1 MTSSKKLRLDLEESG
16 EPAVHS
22 PESGALF
29 LNEEYLEQLEGT
41 SSDPLSAHIDYDP
54 NLSESQF
61 SDAEQEKNLNE
72 GFSRDKLPAG
82 LYGCWLLVAVR
93 NFKGHS
99 SGKEVGRWGVAGNS
113 VDEFMN
119 SCWKLSHTFLKR
131 EVVFTCDESGV
142 AKPSWSEKVSPE
154 EDDFVRFALFNDK
167 VSHRTLRP
175 DQVTET
181 ILQNWRTKEIHLLL
195 HVYST
200 AVNNKA
206 VFQSVR
212 DTLMGPGTLDKSG
225 AASNATIDEL
235 SAKLRGEHGLHWEAH
250 NVAWMMWANVIA
262 VSEPHVQEGMIYD
275 APPAHLAKLFRAKE
289 QPRVQS
295 ISRNFSM
302 AHSVNDGYQDDIS
315 AIKRSFNQLEEMLRG
330 VNKGM
335 QLLKK
340 HIESLESRAV
350 LGDSF
355 LSAAEQAVLVEE
367 TGFSSSLARNVTDAE
382 DVDHM

>member
-167 VSHRTLRP
+167 
-175 DQVTET
+175 
-181 ILQNWRTKEIHLLL
+181 
-195 HVYST
+195 
-200 AVNNKA
+200 
-206 VFQSVR
+206 SVR

>member
-1 MTSSKKLRLDLEESG
+1 
-16 EPAVHS
+16 
-22 PESGALF
+22 
-29 LNEEYLEQLEGT
+29 
-41 SSDPLSAHIDYDP
+41 
-54 NLSESQF
+54 
-61 SDAEQEKNLNE
+61 
-72 GFSRDKLPAG
+72 
-82 LYGCWLLVAVR
+82 
-93 NFKGHS
+93 
-99 SGKEVGRWGVAGNS
+99 
-113 VDEFMN
+113 MN

-131 EVVFTCDESGV
+131 EGVFTCDESGV

-167 VSHRTLRP
+167 
-175 DQVTET
+175 
-181 ILQNWRTKEIHLLL
+181 
-195 HVYST
+195 
-200 AVNNKA
+200 
-206 VFQSVR
+206 SVR

-262 VSEPHVQEGMIYD
+262 VSARVSEPHVQEGMIYD

-340 HIESLESRAV
+340 HIESLESREV